1 MSYPNENSVSQS
13 QGWKKPCSHCMGAT
27 WKIKL
32 LLGGVRWGK
41 WGGEITALFGKFL
54 VLPKVEVA
62 ALTTFLKKK
71 KGKK

>member
-1 MSYPNENSVSQS
+1 MVTIYPNENSVSQS

-32 LLGGVRWGK
+32 LLGGVKGR
-41 WGGEITALFGKFL
+41 GGIRALFGKFL
-54 VLPKVEVA
+54 FLPKVEIAV
-62 ALTTFLKKK
+62 LTFFGKK